1 MRRMSLGL
9 CGLVIGSLALAAG
22 CKPNLRVAGPVTKTR
37 IGSDVEV
44 KAVIENADRDDA
56 EDAFIV
62 SFRRL
67 EPAVGAWQD
76 VPFGHGLA
84 KHKKREIKA
93 LVPNV
98 PPHKKIIIV
107 VDRGDAVRESNEGD
121 NERTFPAPP

>member
-9 CGLVIGSLALAAG
+9 CGLVIGSLVLAAG

-37 IGSDVEV
+37 VGSDVGV
-44 KAVIENADRDDA
+44 KAVIENADRGDA
-56 EDAFIV
+56 KDAFKV

-67 EPAVGAWQD
+67 EPTVGPWQD
-76 VPFGHGLA
+76 VPFAHGLA

-98 PPHKKIIIV
+98 LPHKKIIIV

-121 NERTFPAPP
+121 NERTFQAPP